1 MTKVRGKLERPYHI
15 PAYHS
20 PASMSAGIN
29 SDMFEQLI
37 GKEALDLILNAVRC
51 DSINR
56 QKMLDISGDFG
67 REVRGR
73 HTKRMARQG
82 TINDDA
88 EMMNIF
94 SDWWEL
100 GDTKI
105 GPICVDLK
113 SEEET
118 FNMRRSVLT
127 RLVTL
132 LESSRISQKPLARDI
147 RKVFNALNDTV
158 GKFY

>member
-1 MTKVRGKLERPYHI
+1 MTKVRGKLEKPYL
-15 PAYHS
+15 PPGYRS
-20 PASMSAGIN
+20 PASMSAGVN
-29 SDMFEQLI
+29 SGVFEQMV

-56 QKMLDISGDFG
+56 QKMLDIAGDFG

-82 TINDDA
+82 TTNDDA

-105 GPICVDLK
+105 GPIWVDL
-113 SEEET
+113 ENGEET
-118 FNMRRSVLT
+118 FSMRRSVLT
-127 RLVTL
+127 RLVNL
-132 LESSRISQKPLARDI
+132 LESSREWKR
-147 RKVFNALNDTV
+147 
-158 GKFY
+158 